1 VRIAAAITIAL
12 CLGACAG
19 KPASEESALSADR
32 APSPARAQATRTDSP
47 TVDPAPDAER
57 AGPAVPTA
65 QPAPASQTQPTQA
78 RALPGPERRVADGRP
93 EWWLREPQ
101 WAEARLTV
109 CAEALGSSVRDARR
123 AAVDAGLAELR
134 ELLERDA
141 PNAEV
146 VVTTVRPLPV
156 PAQAP
161 GGMRYVGY
169 VMVTARTDDAGAR

>member
-1 VRIAAAITIAL
+1 MKRAAAITIAL

-19 KPASEESALSADR
+19 KPAHAPSPMTADR
-32 APSPARAQATRTDSP
+32 APSPAREQATRTDSP
-47 TVDPAPDAER
+47 AVDPAPDAER
-57 AGPAVPTA
+57 AGPVVPTTQQRPSSTA
-65 QPAPASQTQPTQA
+65 QPTQA
-78 RALPGPERRVADGRP
+78 RALPGPDRRVADGRP

-134 ELLERDA
+134 DLLERDA
-141 PNAEV
+141 PGAEV

>member
-1 VRIAAAITIAL
+1 MRGTSALAIAL
-12 CLGACAG
+12 CLGACGA
-19 KPASEESALSADR
+19 KPATDPAPLATDR
-32 APSPARAQATRTDSP
+32 APAPARQQATQTDSP

-57 AGPAVPTA
+57 AGPVAPTTR
-65 QPAPASQTQPTQA
+65 QPVASDAQPTQA
-78 RALPGPERRVADGRP
+78 RALPTPERRVADGRP

-101 WAEARLTV
+101 WAEARLTI
-109 CAEALGSSVRDARR
+109 CAEALGASVRDARR

-134 ELLERDA
+134 TLLEQETPD
-141 PNAEV
+141 AEV

-169 VMVTARTDDAGAR
+169 VMVSARTDDAGAH